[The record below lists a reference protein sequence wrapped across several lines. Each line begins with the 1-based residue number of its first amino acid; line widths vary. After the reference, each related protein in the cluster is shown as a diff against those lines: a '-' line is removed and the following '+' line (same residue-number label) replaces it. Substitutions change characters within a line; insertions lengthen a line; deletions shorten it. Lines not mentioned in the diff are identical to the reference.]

1 MLMPGGWGVP
11 ATASRRTLVGSLC
24 GAKSA
29 AQGTAAFDA
38 SIDQSNL
45 IAASIPLA
53 APSPSNDQRPSQV
66 QPLSKV
72 QQPSQVQRLSKLQ
85 QTALLWSFALA
96 CSAALVA
103 AGRRWP
109 DPLPIA
115 ALPVWLLL
123 LLPPLLMALWLLGRW
138 SLPAAGQGGQSEAS
152 IQEQR

>member
-53 APSPSNDQRPSQV
+53 APSPSND
-66 QPLSKV
+66 
-72 QQPSQVQRLSKLQ
+72 QRLSKLQ

>member
-1 MLMPGGWGVP
+1 MLMPGGSGVP

-45 IAASIPLA
+45 IAGLIPLA
-53 APSPSNDQRPSQV
+53 APSPSNAP
-66 QPLSKV
+66 
-72 QQPSQVQRLSKLQ
+72 QPSQIQLPSQAQRLSKLQ

-96 CSAALVA
+96 CSAALGA

-152 IQEQR
+152 IKEQR

>member
-1 MLMPGGWGVP
+1 M
-11 ATASRRTLVGSLC
+11 
-24 GAKSA
+24 
-29 AQGTAAFDA
+29 
-38 SIDQSNL
+38 
-45 IAASIPLA
+45 A
-53 APSPSNDQRPSQV
+53 APSPSNDQRPSQA
-66 QPLSKV
+66 
-72 QQPSQVQRLSKLQ
+72 QRLSKLQ

>member
-53 APSPSNDQRPSQV
+53 APSPSNDQ
-66 QPLSKV
+66 
-72 QQPSQVQRLSKLQ
+72 QPSQARRLSKLQ